1 MLLTGGEG
9 RCTLGKELLVC
20 KWPITGLAAR
30 LSDRR
35 SVCVSPGKSV
45 DSPASAAAQYARTAS
60 SLRQRYRSRFGPICF
75 ASLTCIKANTRT
87 NRRLLCRPTAWQHA
101 VIHQNATG
109 HNDGSAV
116 PSQAAAISVCPQLAI
131 TYPAQA
137 LFRPAGTV
145 SLTPCCAVLGKAI
158 LPDLAC

>member
-1 MLLTGGEG
+1 M
-9 RCTLGKELLVC
+9 C

-60 SLRQRYRSRFGPICF
+60 SLRQRHRSSFGPICF
-75 ASLTCIKANTRT
+75 ASLTCINTNT
-87 NRRLLCRPTAWQHA
+87 PIGVCCVVPQQHA
-101 VIHQNATG
+101 VIHKNATG

-145 SLTPCCAVLGKAI
+145 SLTPCCAMLGKAI
-158 LPDLAC
+158 LPDLACWT